1 MNPRKDSLALWLG
14 DTAVKIQTTNPIEVG
29 GYIQIRDRD
38 VSFCAI
44 IILIKRKKEYHIM
57 AKKRKI
63 HKNSMKNLKS
73 IGDRSPEEKFAI
85 QSAGGKKSAEN
96 RRKKANLR
104 KALDLVLINQAPTPK
119 MRKTLKD
126 LGYEDTTEMA
136 VMLSLIRKALGG
148 DVGAIRLISEIS
160 LTNAEIQDR
169 RQIAEVENIEIR
181 NKLLIASDT
190 TGKEI
195 KQDERLQDIAK
206 SLSELL

>member
-1 MNPRKDSLALWLG
+1 
-14 DTAVKIQTTNPIEVG
+14 
-29 GYIQIRDRD
+29 
-38 VSFCAI
+38 
-44 IILIKRKKEYHIM
+44 M
-57 AKKRKI
+57 AKKRKV

-119 MRKTLKD
+119 MRNTLKE
-126 LGYEDTTEMA
+126 LGYEETTEMA
-136 VMLSLIRKALGG
+136 VMLSLIRKALTG

>member
-1 MNPRKDSLALWLG
+1 
-14 DTAVKIQTTNPIEVG
+14 
-29 GYIQIRDRD
+29 
-38 VSFCAI
+38 
-44 IILIKRKKEYHIM
+44 M
-57 AKKRKI
+57 AKKRKV

-119 MRKTLKD
+119 MRKTLKE
-126 LGYEDTTEMA
+126 LGYEETTEMA
-136 VMLSLIRKALGG
+136 VMLSLIRKALTG

-181 NKLLIASDT
+181 NRLLIASDT
-190 TGKEI
+190 TGKEV

>member
-1 MNPRKDSLALWLG
+1 
-14 DTAVKIQTTNPIEVG
+14 
-29 GYIQIRDRD
+29 
-38 VSFCAI
+38 
-44 IILIKRKKEYHIM
+44 M
-57 AKKRKI
+57 AKKRKV

-119 MRKTLKD
+119 MRKTLKE
-126 LGYEDTTEMA
+126 LGYEETTEMA
-136 VMLSLIRKALGG
+136 VMLSLIRKALTG

-181 NKLLIASDT
+181 NKLLLASDT
-190 TGKEI
+190 TGKEV

>member
-1 MNPRKDSLALWLG
+1 
-14 DTAVKIQTTNPIEVG
+14 
-29 GYIQIRDRD
+29 
-38 VSFCAI
+38 
-44 IILIKRKKEYHIM
+44 M
-57 AKKRKI
+57 AKKRKV

-126 LGYEDTTEMA
+126 LGYEETTEMA
-136 VMLSLIRKALGG
+136 VMLSLIRKALSG

-181 NKLLIASDT
+181 NKLLLASDT

>member
-1 MNPRKDSLALWLG
+1 
-14 DTAVKIQTTNPIEVG
+14 
-29 GYIQIRDRD
+29 
-38 VSFCAI
+38 
-44 IILIKRKKEYHIM
+44 M
-57 AKKRKI
+57 AKKRKV
-63 HKNSMKNLKS
+63 HKNSLKNLKS

-119 MRKTLKD
+119 MRKTLKE
-126 LGYEDTTEMA
+126 LGYEETTEMA
-136 VMLSLIRKALGG
+136 VMLSLIRKSLTG

-181 NKLLIASDT
+181 NKLLLASDT
-190 TGKEI
+190 TGKEV

>member
-1 MNPRKDSLALWLG
+1 
-14 DTAVKIQTTNPIEVG
+14 
-29 GYIQIRDRD
+29 
-38 VSFCAI
+38 
-44 IILIKRKKEYHIM
+44 M

>member
-1 MNPRKDSLALWLG
+1 
-14 DTAVKIQTTNPIEVG
+14 
-29 GYIQIRDRD
+29 
-38 VSFCAI
+38 
-44 IILIKRKKEYHIM
+44 M

-119 MRKTLKD
+119 MRKTLKE
-126 LGYEDTTEMA
+126 LGYEETTEMA
-136 VMLSLIRKALGG
+136 VMLSLIRKALTG

>member
-1 MNPRKDSLALWLG
+1 
-14 DTAVKIQTTNPIEVG
+14 
-29 GYIQIRDRD
+29 
-38 VSFCAI
+38 
-44 IILIKRKKEYHIM
+44 M
-57 AKKRKI
+57 AKKRKV

-119 MRKTLKD
+119 MRKTLKE
-126 LGYEDTTEMA
+126 LGYEETTEMA
-136 VMLSLIRKALGG
+136 VMLSLIRRALTG

-190 TGKEI
+190 TGKEV

>member
-1 MNPRKDSLALWLG
+1 
-14 DTAVKIQTTNPIEVG
+14 
-29 GYIQIRDRD
+29 
-38 VSFCAI
+38 
-44 IILIKRKKEYHIM
+44 M
-57 AKKRKI
+57 AKNRKI

-104 KALDLVLINQAPTPK
+104 KALDLVLINQAPTSK

>member
-1 MNPRKDSLALWLG
+1 
-14 DTAVKIQTTNPIEVG
+14 
-29 GYIQIRDRD
+29 
-38 VSFCAI
+38 
-44 IILIKRKKEYHIM
+44 M
-57 AKKRKI
+57 AKKRKV

-119 MRKTLKD
+119 MRKTLKE
-126 LGYEDTTEMA
+126 LGYEETTEMA
-136 VMLSLIRKALGG
+136 VMLSLIRKALTG

-181 NKLLIASDT
+181 NKLLLASDT
-190 TGKEI
+190 TNKEI

>member
-1 MNPRKDSLALWLG
+1 
-14 DTAVKIQTTNPIEVG
+14 
-29 GYIQIRDRD
+29 
-38 VSFCAI
+38 
-44 IILIKRKKEYHIM
+44 M
-57 AKKRKI
+57 AKKRKV

-119 MRKTLKD
+119 MRKTLKE
-126 LGYEDTTEMA
+126 LGYEETTEMA
-136 VMLSLIRKALGG
+136 VMLSLIRKALSG

-181 NKLLIASDT
+181 NKLLLASDT

>member
-1 MNPRKDSLALWLG
+1 
-14 DTAVKIQTTNPIEVG
+14 
-29 GYIQIRDRD
+29 
-38 VSFCAI
+38 
-44 IILIKRKKEYHIM
+44 M
-57 AKKRKI
+57 AKKRKV

-119 MRKTLKD
+119 MRKTLNE
-126 LGYEDTTEMA
+126 LGYEETTEMA
-136 VMLSLIRKALGG
+136 VMLSLIRKALTG

-190 TGKEI
+190 TGKEV

>member
-1 MNPRKDSLALWLG
+1 
-14 DTAVKIQTTNPIEVG
+14 
-29 GYIQIRDRD
+29 
-38 VSFCAI
+38 
-44 IILIKRKKEYHIM
+44 M
-57 AKKRKI
+57 AKKRKV

-119 MRKTLKD
+119 MRKTLKE
-126 LGYEDTTEMA
+126 LGYEETTEMA
-136 VMLSLIRKALGG
+136 VMLSLIRKALTG

-169 RQIAEVENIEIR
+169 RQIAEIENIEIR

-190 TGKEI
+190 TGKEV

>member
-1 MNPRKDSLALWLG
+1 
-14 DTAVKIQTTNPIEVG
+14 
-29 GYIQIRDRD
+29 
-38 VSFCAI
+38 
-44 IILIKRKKEYHIM
+44 M

-181 NKLLIASDT
+181 NKLLLASDT
-190 TGKEI
+190 TSTEI

>member
-1 MNPRKDSLALWLG
+1 
-14 DTAVKIQTTNPIEVG
+14 
-29 GYIQIRDRD
+29 
-38 VSFCAI
+38 
-44 IILIKRKKEYHIM
+44 M
-57 AKKRKI
+57 AKKRKV

-119 MRKTLKD
+119 MRKTLKE

>member
-1 MNPRKDSLALWLG
+1 
-14 DTAVKIQTTNPIEVG
+14 
-29 GYIQIRDRD
+29 
-38 VSFCAI
+38 
-44 IILIKRKKEYHIM
+44 M
-57 AKKRKI
+57 AKKRKV

-181 NKLLIASDT
+181 NKLLLASDT
-190 TGKEI
+190 TSTEI

>member
-1 MNPRKDSLALWLG
+1 MYRDTTVIIRIVNLLMQAVHIQNKDRN
-14 DTAVKIQTTNPIEVG
+14 VF
-29 GYIQIRDRD
+29 
-38 VSFCAI
+38 FCAI
-44 IILIKRKKEYHIM
+44 IILKRSVIM
-57 AKKRKI
+57 AKKRKV

-119 MRKTLKD
+119 MRKTLKE

-136 VMLSLIRKALGG
+136 VMLSLIRKALTG

-190 TGKEI
+190 TGKEV

>member
-1 MNPRKDSLALWLG
+1 
-14 DTAVKIQTTNPIEVG
+14 
-29 GYIQIRDRD
+29 
-38 VSFCAI
+38 
-44 IILIKRKKEYHIM
+44 M
-57 AKKRKI
+57 AKKRKV

-119 MRKTLKD
+119 MRKTLKE

-181 NKLLIASDT
+181 NKLLLASDT
-190 TGKEI
+190 TSNEI

>member
-1 MNPRKDSLALWLG
+1 
-14 DTAVKIQTTNPIEVG
+14 
-29 GYIQIRDRD
+29 
-38 VSFCAI
+38 
-44 IILIKRKKEYHIM
+44 M

-119 MRKTLKD
+119 MRKTLKE
-126 LGYEDTTEMA
+126 LGYEETTEMA
-136 VMLSLIRKALGG
+136 VMLSLIRKALTG

-181 NKLLIASDT
+181 NKLLLASDT

>member
-1 MNPRKDSLALWLG
+1 
-14 DTAVKIQTTNPIEVG
+14 
-29 GYIQIRDRD
+29 
-38 VSFCAI
+38 
-44 IILIKRKKEYHIM
+44 M

-119 MRKTLKD
+119 MRSKLKE
-126 LGYEDTTEMA
+126 LGYEETTEMA

>member
-1 MNPRKDSLALWLG
+1 
-14 DTAVKIQTTNPIEVG
+14 
-29 GYIQIRDRD
+29 
-38 VSFCAI
+38 
-44 IILIKRKKEYHIM
+44 M
-57 AKKRKI
+57 AKKRKV

-104 KALDLVLINQAPTPK
+104 KALDLVLINQAPTLN
-119 MRKTLKD
+119 MRKTLKE
-126 LGYEDTTEMA
+126 LGYEETTEMA
-136 VMLSLIRKALGG
+136 VMLSLIRRALTG

-190 TGKEI
+190 TGKEV

>member
-1 MNPRKDSLALWLG
+1 MRYGFFVCQLHGIMILKG
-14 DTAVKIQTTNPIEVG
+14 DV
-29 GYIQIRDRD
+29 
-38 VSFCAI
+38 
-44 IILIKRKKEYHIM
+44 M
-57 AKKRKI
+57 AKKRKV

-119 MRKTLKD
+119 MRKTLKE
-126 LGYEDTTEMA
+126 LGYEETTEMA
-136 VMLSLIRKALGG
+136 VMLSLIRKALTG

-181 NKLLIASDT
+181 NKLLLASDT

>member
-1 MNPRKDSLALWLG
+1 
-14 DTAVKIQTTNPIEVG
+14 
-29 GYIQIRDRD
+29 
-38 VSFCAI
+38 
-44 IILIKRKKEYHIM
+44 M
-57 AKKRKI
+57 AKKRKV

-119 MRKTLKD
+119 MRKTLKE
-126 LGYEDTTEMA
+126 LGYEETTEMA
-136 VMLSLIRKALGG
+136 VMLSLIRKALTG

-181 NKLLIASDT
+181 NKLLLASDT

>member
-1 MNPRKDSLALWLG
+1 
-14 DTAVKIQTTNPIEVG
+14 
-29 GYIQIRDRD
+29 
-38 VSFCAI
+38 
-44 IILIKRKKEYHIM
+44 M

-119 MRKTLKD
+119 MRKTLKE

-136 VMLSLIRKALGG
+136 VMLSLIRKALSG

-190 TGKEI
+190 TGKEV

>member
-1 MNPRKDSLALWLG
+1 
-14 DTAVKIQTTNPIEVG
+14 
-29 GYIQIRDRD
+29 
-38 VSFCAI
+38 
-44 IILIKRKKEYHIM
+44 M
-57 AKKRKI
+57 AKKRKV

-119 MRKTLKD
+119 MRKTLNE
-126 LGYEDTTEMA
+126 LGYEETTEMA
-136 VMLSLIRKALGG
+136 VMLSLIRKALSG

-160 LTNAEIQDR
+160 LTNVEIQDR

-181 NKLLIASDT
+181 NKLLLASDT

>member
-1 MNPRKDSLALWLG
+1 
-14 DTAVKIQTTNPIEVG
+14 
-29 GYIQIRDRD
+29 
-38 VSFCAI
+38 
-44 IILIKRKKEYHIM
+44 M

-119 MRKTLKD
+119 MRKTLKE
-126 LGYEDTTEMA
+126 LGYEETTEMA
-136 VMLSLIRKALGG
+136 VMLSLIRKALTG
-148 DVGAIRLISEIS
+148 DVGAIRLNSEIS

-181 NKLLIASDT
+181 NKLLLASDT

>member
-1 MNPRKDSLALWLG
+1 
-14 DTAVKIQTTNPIEVG
+14 
-29 GYIQIRDRD
+29 
-38 VSFCAI
+38 
-44 IILIKRKKEYHIM
+44 M
-57 AKKRKI
+57 AKKRKV

-119 MRKTLKD
+119 MRKTLKE
-126 LGYEDTTEMA
+126 LGYEETTEMA
-136 VMLSLIRKALGG
+136 VMLSLIRKALTG

-190 TGKEI
+190 TGKEV

>member
-1 MNPRKDSLALWLG
+1 
-14 DTAVKIQTTNPIEVG
+14 
-29 GYIQIRDRD
+29 
-38 VSFCAI
+38 
-44 IILIKRKKEYHIM
+44 M
-57 AKKRKI
+57 AKKRKV

-119 MRKTLKD
+119 MRKTLKE
-126 LGYEDTTEMA
+126 LGYEETTEMA
-136 VMLSLIRKALGG
+136 VMLSLIRKALTG

>member
-1 MNPRKDSLALWLG
+1 
-14 DTAVKIQTTNPIEVG
+14 
-29 GYIQIRDRD
+29 
-38 VSFCAI
+38 
-44 IILIKRKKEYHIM
+44 M

-104 KALDLVLINQAPTPK
+104 KALELVLINQAPTPK
-119 MRKTLKD
+119 MRKTLKE

-136 VMLSLIRKALGG
+136 VMLSLIRKALSG

-181 NKLLIASDT
+181 NKLLLASDD
-190 TGKEI
+190 I
-195 KQDERLQDIAK
+195 KQDERLQQQIRKLKANADLAELKVEMIKNTADESTEDK
-206 SLSELL
+206 LDELFGKISEVIDDK

>member
-1 MNPRKDSLALWLG
+1 
-14 DTAVKIQTTNPIEVG
+14 
-29 GYIQIRDRD
+29 
-38 VSFCAI
+38 
-44 IILIKRKKEYHIM
+44 M

-119 MRKTLKD
+119 MRKTLKE
-126 LGYEDTTEMA
+126 LGYEETTEMA